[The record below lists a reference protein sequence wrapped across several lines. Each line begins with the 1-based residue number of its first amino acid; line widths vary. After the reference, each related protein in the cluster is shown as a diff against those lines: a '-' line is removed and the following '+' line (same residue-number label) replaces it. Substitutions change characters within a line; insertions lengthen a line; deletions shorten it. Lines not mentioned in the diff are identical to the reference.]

1 VEMKNHKAAYAVRA
15 AERCAGMNENPDF
28 IAKLQQIEE
37 LAHALGTELGTSL
50 ARTRTQHIV
59 LLARS
64 LRGRLEYGGMSV
76 LRSDAAAR
84 GAGDETK
91 PPLP

>member
-1 VEMKNHKAAYAVRA
+1 MKNHKAAYAVRA
-15 AERCAGMNENPDF
+15 AGAPRRMNENPDF

-37 LAHALGTELGTSL
+37 LAHALGVELGTSL

-64 LRGRLEYGGMSV
+64 LRGRLEFGGLSV

-84 GAGDETK
+84 TTDAGSK
-91 PPLP
+91 PSPP

>member
-1 VEMKNHKAAYAVRA
+1 MKNHKAAYAVRA
-15 AERCAGMNENPDF
+15 AGVPRRKMNENADF

-91 PPLP
+91 PAP

>member
-1 VEMKNHKAAYAVRA
+1 MLCARPAR
-15 AERCAGMNENPDF
+15 RAGMNENPDF

-91 PPLP
+91 PPSP